1 MEEENPW
8 LDAGSVT
15 HKNVKADKPE
25 HKTKANYS
33 RKNKDDKKL
42 DLEKLKQKEE
52 DREVVL
58 VSKTDKDKYSNF
70 LQILVEEFSPNLPEA
85 SQKYALE
92 NFGEKWLNDFVAD
105 VSDLKADLLNSNFF
119 PTSKEMIFLKYI
131 FLLQQGI

>member
-25 HKTKANYS
+25 HKTKPTYT

-42 DLEKLKQKEE
+42 NIEKLKQKEQ
-52 DREVVL
+52 DRDVVT
-58 VSKTDKDKYSNF
+58 VSKTDKHKYANF
-70 LQILVEEFSPNLPEA
+70 LQVLVEEFSPHLPET
-85 SQKYALE
+85 SQNYALK
-92 NFGEKWLNDFVAD
+92 NFGEKWLNDFVGD
-105 VSDLKADLLNSNFF
+105 VSDLKEDLLNSKFF